1 MREKDMGKR
10 ITTGHDWSEVVG
22 EYLRTQG
29 IPCEVPPLT
38 FAKTEEEREIY
49 AVMEKDII
57 LWDGSVLEVKS
68 QSREFGAQPTQYA
81 WDHFIV
87 DTIGYFLKDVTP
99 IAYVFVS
106 QPTGAMLTLN
116 TNTEASWWEETITDQ
131 RDGVPS
137 RSLISAKANLR
148 TMAALIAHLRG
159 RYEASL
165 GNQPF

>member
-1 MREKDMGKR
+1 MLDTRLHARMAS
-10 ITTGHDWSEVVG
+10 GHDWNQRVG
-22 EYLRTQG
+22 DYLRSQG
-29 IPCEVPPLT
+29 IPCEVPDLQY
-38 FAKTEEEREIY
+38 AKTEQEI
-49 AVMEKDII
+49 AQFSAEEKDII

-87 DTIGYFLKDVTP
+87 DTIGYRLKRVKP

-106 QPTGAMLTLN
+106 KPTGAMLTLN
-116 TNTEASWWEETITDQ
+116 TNTEASWWEETITDG
-131 RDGVPS
+131 RDGIPS
-137 RSLISAKANLR
+137 KSLISAKANLR

>member
-10 ITTGHDWSEVVG
+10 MTIGHDWNEFVG

-38 FAKTEEEREIY
+38 FAKTEEERK
-49 AVMEKDII
+49 AFTRKEKDII

-68 QSREFGAQPTQYA
+68 QSRMFTNEPSTFPYENL
-81 WDHFIV
+81 IV
-87 DTIGYFLKDVTP
+87 DTVGYFEKEITP
-99 IAYVFVS
+99 IAYVFVC
-106 QPTGAMLTLN
+106 QENRAMLALN
-116 TNTEASWWEETITDQ
+116 TNTEASWWRERKTDG
-131 RDGVPS
+131 RDGVPDTF
-137 RSLISAKANLR
+137 LISSKANLR

-165 GNQPF
+165 GNQQF

>member
-1 MREKDMGKR
+1 
-10 ITTGHDWSEVVG
+10 
-22 EYLRTQG
+22 
-29 IPCEVPPLT
+29 
-38 FAKTEEEREIY
+38 
-49 AVMEKDII
+49 
-57 LWDGSVLEVKS
+57 
-68 QSREFGAQPTQYA
+68 
-81 WDHFIV
+81 V

-116 TNTEASWWEETITDQ
+116 TNTEASWWEETITDR

-148 TMAALIAHLRG
+148 TMAALIAYLRG
-159 RYEASL
+159 RYDASL